1 MSVCVRVFSEFQR
14 KNLLLFFPGHFFSQ
28 VHKISHFSII
38 ILNKNTHKIIIHTAT
53 VVDCPNEGNRQWCQE
68 KAAEMYKSASVD
80 SDTNG
85 D

>member
-1 MSVCVRVFSEFQR
+1 MLCVCFLSFKEKICCFFSC
-14 KNLLLFFPGHFFSQ
+14 GHFFSQ
-28 VHKISHFSII
+28 VNKISHFSII
-38 ILNKNTHKIIIHTAT
+38 ILNKNTQKIIIHTAT